1 MAFLVKLICVHR
13 LNGASEIVVETRLEG
28 ENPETPPAKSSLLF
42 LLLHMFD

>member
-28 ENPETPPAKSSLLF
+28 ENPASSKVKF
-42 LLLHMFD
+42 AVFATTHV